1 MIETMS
7 QMSMSGLTTESGYET
22 TGRRASWLGR
32 LVPSPVFYAKI
43 FSVVWNASRLA
54 RRGLYTSEEWIKSS
68 LTVVGAL
75 ESVGVTLHVEN
86 LPAVRELQ
94 APCVFIGNHMS
105 ILETFVLPCLI
116 QPYRDVTFVVKDS
129 LLEYPLFKHV
139 MVSRQPVVVGRTN
152 PRADLHQVM
161 VQGQERLQKGVSVI
175 IFPQTTRSVTFDAK
189 KFNSLGVKLAQR
201 AAVPV
206 VPIALKTDAW
216 GLGKRLKDFGKI
228 HPAESVHICFGNP
241 FSVTGSGKA
250 AHQST
255 VEFIT
260 EKLRSWGQPVLSD
273 ATDETL

>member
-1 MIETMS
+1 MVKNMS
-7 QMSMSGLTTESGYET
+7 QMSTSGLTTDSRYET
-22 TGRRASWLGR
+22 TGRRSSWLGR
-32 LVPSPVFYAKI
+32 LAPSAVFYVKI
-43 FSVVWNASRLA
+43 LSVVWNASKLA
-54 RRGLYTSEEWIKSS
+54 RKGRYTSQEWIKSS

-86 LPAVRELQ
+86 LPAVRDLQ
-94 APCVFIGNHMS
+94 TPGVFIGNHMS

-116 QPYRDVTFVVKDS
+116 QPYRDVTFVVKES

-139 MVSRQPVVVGRTN
+139 MISREPVVVGRTN
-152 PRADLHQVM
+152 PRTDLHHVLA
-161 VQGQERLQKGVSVI
+161 QGQERLQNGVSVI

-201 AAVPV
+201 AGVPV
-206 VPIALKTDAW
+206 IPIALKTDAW

-228 HPAESVHICFGNP
+228 QPAESVHICFGSP
-241 FSVTGSGKA
+241 FSVSGSGKA
-250 AHQST
+250 AHQFT

-273 ATDETL
+273 ATGETL